1 MRNIERRVEE
11 LEEKVNV
18 AEVDALCICKFYS
31 DYKGCNGKEYEE
43 KVKSEDREL
52 EWNDIYNMGKP
63 KSSSVAV

>member
-1 MRNIERRVEE
+1 MKNKARVTKLER
-11 LEEKVNV
+11 V
-18 AEVDALCICKFYS
+18 AHTHKGDRLCFCQLYPN
-31 DYKGCNGKEYEE
+31 YQGCNGKEYEE